1 VTIPEIEEYYGKEA
15 ADFVRLL
22 WIGGKSIPMTVCLKN
37 PKCERMFLSFK
48 DVIDAGCPDTPF
60 ELPDKVRYSDIVR
73 VTR

>member
-1 VTIPEIEEYYGKEA
+1 
-15 ADFVRLL
+15 
-22 WIGGKSIPMTVCLKN
+22 MTVCLKN

-60 ELPDKVRYSDIVR
+60 ELPDKVRYSDVVT